1 MQDEALHI
9 AVAVIF
15 SRDRQQVLLSKR
27 PKNVDQGGLWE
38 FPGGKCEKDE
48 SIRDALGRELMEELG
63 MCVEEATP
71 FIQVKHRY
79 PEYSV
84 LLDVWCVDRWSGDVS
99 GREGQQVEWVKLEA
113 LEEKEFPRANEAI
126 IRAIQAL
133 Q

>member
-1 MQDEALHI
+1 
-9 AVAVIF
+9 
-15 SRDRQQVLLSKR
+15 
-27 PKNVDQGGLWE
+27 
-38 FPGGKCEKDE
+38 
-48 SIRDALGRELMEELG
+48 MEELG